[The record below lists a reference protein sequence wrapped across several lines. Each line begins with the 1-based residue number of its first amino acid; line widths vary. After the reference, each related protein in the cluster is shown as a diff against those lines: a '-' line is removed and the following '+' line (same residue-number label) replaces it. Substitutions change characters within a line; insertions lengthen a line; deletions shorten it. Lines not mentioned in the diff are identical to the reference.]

1 MWYKGQKVV
10 CVKASYNCACG
21 CPNTKKDEV
30 YTIRTIE
37 FASGLIG
44 FTFEEISS
52 GKHRGFLSDNFRPLL
67 TDSIEFAEETLER
80 IKTNIEIEIEEPIL
94 N

>member
-1 MWYKGQKVV
+1 MWYIGQKVV
-10 CVKASYNCACG
+10 CIETDSLGWLIVGK
-21 CPNTKKDEV
+21 V
-30 YTIRTIE
+30 YTITWISNRGGLRLKE
-37 FASGLIG
+37 QKHHPSFEAFASY
-44 FTFEEISS
+44 
-52 GKHRGFLSDNFRPLL
+52 RFRPLL